1 MAKTKKSAPAKYA
14 DKSAG
19 QPELLPVFD
28 MIKKLVSVYV
38 RGNYVIK
45 ADKPSHY
52 ELYYDGPVEMSE
64 KHYPE
69 VSFASVLIQKGYVG
83 FYFFPVCL
91 NDLLK
96 EILAPEL
103 VQMLKGETCFHI
115 KKMDPVIQEQLKE
128 TLRIGYDYYQALGW
142 K

>member
-1 MAKTKKSAPAKYA
+1 V
-14 DKSAG
+14 
-19 QPELLPVFD
+19 EL
-28 MIKKLVSVYV
+28 S
-38 RGNYVIK
+38 G
-45 ADKPSHY
+45 
-52 ELYYDGPVEMSE
+52 

-96 EILAPEL
+96 ERLAPEL
-103 VQMLKGETCFHI
+103 LQTLKGKTCFHI
-115 KKMDPVIQEQLKE
+115 KKVDPVVLEQLKE
-128 TLRIGYDYYQALGW
+128 TLRIGYNYFQILGW